1 MASNFKFDAR
11 AFERD
16 LKKAV
21 EKDVNQHMKKVG
33 SDLQRALDGVSRTH
47 GGQPASEVR
56 PALVAALRRA
66 DFTPDRKQ
74 LDSWSEAISEGTKI
88 TVDVKPTRF

>member
-11 AFERD
+11 AFEYD

-33 SDLQRALDGVSRTH
+33 SDLQRTLDGVSRTH
-47 GGQPASEVR
+47 GGKPVSEVR
-56 PALVAALRRA
+56 PAAASLRAPSGR
-66 DFTPDRKQ
+66 T
-74 LDSWSEAISEGTKI
+74 LG
-88 TVDVKPTRF
+88 

>member
-21 EKDVNQHMKKVG
+21 ADDVNKHMKKVG

-47 GGQPASEVR
+47 SGKPASEVR
-56 PALVAALRRA
+56 PALAAALRRA
-66 DFTPDRKQ
+66 DFTPDQEQ
-74 LDSWSEAISEGTKI
+74 LDSWSEAISECTKI
-88 TVDVKPTRF
+88 TVDVKSFRP